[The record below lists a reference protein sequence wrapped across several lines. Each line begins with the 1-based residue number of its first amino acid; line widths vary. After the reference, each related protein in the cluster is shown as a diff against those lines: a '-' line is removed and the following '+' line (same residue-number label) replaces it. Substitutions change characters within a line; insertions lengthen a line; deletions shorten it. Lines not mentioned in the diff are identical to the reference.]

1 MMSTVP
7 GHIPRPG
14 RKEPLF
20 AALFC
25 ALFIFASIT
34 AAGQESSLS
43 LRPVGGGYYQL
54 TFLTLEDSIP
64 DAGILLIEMDDNPA
78 VFGELE
84 ITCDSVSVVR
94 VDAQLAYKADDRGD
108 AEEIEDLIQL
118 FFEPGEKDLSLSLVI
133 DNELRS
139 AFKKNRPRAD
149 IQITVPVGTR
159 VEIDAPYLQLT
170 STGPV
175 GGLTVR
181 ESYQPVEISG
191 ADGHLNISAVNTRVS
206 VENLTGS
213 FEISNSNGKIILTDI
228 TVTDLRSSALRSASA
243 RTENNDISLTRYTG
257 PMNFHVTRGTI
268 RGRSVTLTGRKST
281 LRNSGG
287 VIDIRFDDV
296 AHSAR
301 LQVRNSFEDVR
312 LRFKEDISATFSLTA
327 REDGTIDL
335 RNIPHRVDKVTEQ
348 KFEAIAG
355 EGLAQVRVTTRH
367 GGDIFITGHR

>member
-1 MMSTVP
+1 MS
-7 GHIPRPG
+7 
-14 RKEPLF
+14 
-20 AALFC
+20 
-25 ALFIFASIT
+25 
-34 AAGQESSLS
+34 
-43 LRPVGGGYYQL
+43 
-54 TFLTLEDSIP
+54 
-64 DAGILLIEMDDNPA
+64 
-78 VFGELE
+78 
-84 ITCDSVSVVR
+84 
-94 VDAQLAYKADDRGD
+94 
-108 AEEIEDLIQL
+108 
-118 FFEPGEKDLSLSLVI
+118 FEPGEKDLSLSLVI

-139 AFKKNRPRAD
+139 AFKKDRPRAD
-149 IQITVPVGTR
+149 IQITVPIGTR
-159 VEIDAPYLQLT
+159 VEIDAPYLRLT
-170 STGPV
+170 SSGPV

-213 FEISNSNGKIILTDI
+213 FEISNNNGKIILTDI
-228 TVTDLRSSALRSASA
+228 TVTDLQSSALRSASA

-257 PMNFHVTRGTI
+257 PMNFHVTRGKI

-287 VIDIRFDDV
+287 VIDIRFDNV
-296 AHSAR
+296 AHSVR

-335 RNIPHRVDKVTEQ
+335 RNIQHRVDKVTEQ

-367 GGDIFITGHR
+367 GGDILITGHR